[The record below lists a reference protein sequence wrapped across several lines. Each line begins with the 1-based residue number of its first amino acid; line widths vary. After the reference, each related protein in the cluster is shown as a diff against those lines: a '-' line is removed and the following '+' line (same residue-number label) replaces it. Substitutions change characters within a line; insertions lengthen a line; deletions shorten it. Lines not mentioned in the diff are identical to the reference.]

1 MSKKIIRLRRKGIR
15 YSPMY
20 DIVVTYQKKRAKG
33 IFFDKL
39 GFFNPRAP
47 KIFFINNQKMGF

>member
-1 MSKKIIRLRRKGIR
+1 MSKKIIRLKKKGILYNPR
-15 YSPMY
+15 Y

-33 IFFDKL
+33 PFLDKL
-39 GFFNPRAP
+39 GFFNPKSP

>member
-33 IFFDKL
+33 PFF
-39 GFFNPRAP
+39 R
-47 KIFFINNQKMGF
+47 

>member
-33 IFFDKL
+33 PFLDKL
-39 GFFNPRAP
+39 GFYNPRPP
-47 KIFFINNQKMGF
+47 KIFFYK